1 MKLFILFVHTV
12 SSKLDNVLLELSD
25 LIKYIFIR
33 YLIFNDANIIWQDIL
48 SKWAQDRTRP
58 G

>member
-25 LIKYIFIR
+25 LIKYILYGI
-33 YLIFNDANIIWQDIL
+33 
-48 SKWAQDRTRP
+48 
-58 G
+58 